1 MQFDQFWGQNENH
14 IVQLNPVV
22 VVLDLFMTP
31 SRHQCFTC
39 LLAIKVI
46 GTLQMRLICHNVM
59 CVSSFLYNALN
70 ICPCPTFPVIW
81 HKEMAKFSV
90 ISGMW
95 TRAQQVPST
104 RPLPNIFPSSVLK
117 IIVNP
122 EYWVLPDTSGIP
134 DILEH
139 CVYP

>member
-1 MQFDQFWGQNENH
+1 MFHVFVSHQSYWHLVDE
-14 IVQLNPVV
+14 I
-22 VVLDLFMTP
+22 DL
-31 SRHQCFTC
+31 SQC
-39 LLAIKVI
+39 
-46 GTLQMRLICHNVM
+46 NVM

-70 ICPCPTFPVIW
+70 ICPRPTFLVIW

-90 ISGMW
+90 ISGLW

-104 RPLPNIFPSSVLK
+104 RPLPNIFPSLVLK